1 MFSRMAFIAIA
12 ASALCAQQIEGPIT
26 PRTDSK
32 ASAIPQLRSAGLAP
46 EGKSIIV
53 PAGTK
58 IPLVLKQGIS
68 TKNAKVGDHVYLQT
82 NFPYVQDG
90 RMVIPEGTYVQGE
103 ITNVNRAGRVKGRAE
118 VMMHFST
125 LIFPSGYTVSLPG
138 AVDSAPGARNE
149 DVKST
154 EGKIEHEGEKGKD
167 TATIAKTAG
176 AGAGIGGLATGTLK
190 GVGIGSG
197 IGAVGGLA
205 SVLLTRGSDVRLE
218 QGTAVEMIFQREVAL
233 DESRLDRTRS
243 YRY

>member
-1 MFSRMAFIAIA
+1 MFSRVAFIAIA
-12 ASALCAQQIEGPIT
+12 ASAMCAQQIEGPIT
-26 PRTDSK
+26 PK
-32 ASAIPQLRSAGLAP
+32 AEPKPAAAPQLHSASVP
-46 EGKSIIV
+46 SEEKSITV

-82 NFPYVQDG
+82 NFPLVQDG

-125 LIFPSGYTVSLPG
+125 LIFPNGYTVSLPG
-138 AVDSAPGARNE
+138 AVDAVPGTRNE
-149 DVKST
+149 DVKSK

-167 TATIAKTAG
+167 AVKIAETTGTGAVVGGLSAG
-176 AGAGIGGLATGTLK
+176 AKGL
-190 GVGIGSG
+190 G
-197 IGAVGGLA
+197 IGAGVGGVAGLA
-205 SVLLTRGSDVRLE
+205 SVLLTRGSDVRL
-218 QGTAVEMIFQREVAL
+218 GPGSAVEMIFQRDVTLE
-233 DESRLDRTRS
+233 ESRLDRTRG

>member
-12 ASALCAQQIEGPIT
+12 ASAVCAQQIEGPIT
-26 PRTDSK
+26 PRTDAK
-32 ASAIPQLRSAGLAP
+32 AAAPPQLHSASTAS

-53 PAGTK
+53 PSGTK
-58 IPLVLKQGIS
+58 IPLALKQGIS

-167 TATIAKTAG
+167 ATTVAQTAG
-176 AGAGIGGLATGTLK
+176 AGAGLGGLATGTAK
-190 GVGIGSG
+190 GVGIGAS
-197 IGAVGGLA
+197 IGGVAGLA
-205 SVLLTRGSDVRLE
+205 SVLLTRGSDVRLD
-218 QGTAVEMIFQREVAL
+218 QGTAVEMIFQRDV
-233 DESRLDRTRS
+233 
-243 YRY
+243 